1 MVSKVSN
8 VILRGSIDVTW
19 ATLHAVNSIELID
32 ADEFTLHVKI
42 FNGWPSHEAGL
53 LEGAF
58 WRPVKSAL
66 KIKIV

>member
-19 ATLHAVNSIELID
+19 ATLHAVNNIEPID
-32 ADEFTLHVKI
+32 ADEFTLHDKI
-42 FNGWPSHEAGL
+42 FNGCPSHEAGL

-58 WRPVKSAL
+58 WRPVKSAF
-66 KIKIV
+66 I